1 MRNLR
6 RLILT
11 EDFIATHHLST
22 EPPPPDSLFWTMW
35 NTWLS
40 VAKEALATGFVQS
53 IKNGTLDPTVYGSFN
68 VSDAYYCFNGAKD
81 YHTAAHYAKDPV
93 LKAFLLE
100 KFASYEK
107 YNVAFPRTWHVRDGS
122 SIVPMAV
129 TKEYS
134 DFEREIAK
142 DTCPIYTLVCMIPC
156 EIPVG
161 MAGRRT
167 RSTDPRQFICIMDY
181 RQRRPER
188 SLRNG

>member
-68 VSDAYYCFNGAKD
+68 VSD
-81 YHTAAHYAKDPV
+81 PII
-93 LKAFLLE
+93 
-100 KFASYEK
+100 ASM
-107 YNVAFPRTWHVRDGS
+107 VPRT
-122 SIVPMAV
+122 
-129 TKEYS
+129 T
-134 DFEREIAK
+134 
-142 DTCPIYTLVCMIPC
+142 IPQ
-156 EIPVG
+156 P
-161 MAGRRT
+161 T
-167 RSTDPRQFICIMDY
+167 TPRIRY
-181 RQRRPER
+181 
-188 SLRNG
+188 